1 MAIRR
6 QLAAILFTDI
16 VGYTAIMQ
24 RDEQEAVNIVQRHK
38 EVLEKHVK
46 NHGGSVHQYYGDG
59 SMSTFSSTNAAVL
72 CAIEMQ
78 QIFQQ
83 DPRLPLRI
91 GIHLGEIRFEA
102 NKVLGD
108 GVNIASRLEG
118 LGVAGSVIISEKV
131 KSEIQNQ
138 SNIHTQ
144 FIGVFKLKNIEETVE
159 VFALEANDLTIP
171 SLKLI
176 QGKAKLIST
185 KRKLKRHNV
194 AIPTLAILGGVV
206 IILFVLG
213 SYFDFWRNRGGATES
228 YKITPLTSSIWFE
241 GFPSWSPDGSMFTY
255 VSLASGNAD
264 IYIKNRSGGDA
275 IQIVNSPYD
284 EYNPRWSPDGSIIAY
299 ISAREEGTNIYYVP
313 STGGLERKLARTN
326 LPGLEQAFYGL
337 GTAPWSPDGN
347 KLLFSKMDE
356 KGNVAIY
363 KVNLLNSKI
372 FQVTNP
378 PPGSIDLS
386 ASWSSDG
393 KSIVFQR
400 NGKLW
405 IVSLNNEQEEQLLL
419 PDHIILAPVF
429 SWDSRKVVFASM
441 LDAGVNIWE
450 LELASNDTRQL
461 TYSTKWM
468 IDPAVIPNGGLSID
482 QFSHQIDLIMLNTE
496 NLEEERLTFNNGDN
510 YYGRFSHDGKK
521 IVYQSNQTGNYEIWM
536 IDLERGNKEINLSS
550 HPAFDFRPDWSPIG
564 DKIAFF
570 SDRDN
575 GFKVWVMDS
584 DGKNLQKAS
593 EEPVDFGTVP
603 WEYIHQLKWSP
614 DGKKIAYLA
623 LSGDGNSVWIIDPNS
638 QSARPQIFNVNS
650 FSWYQNSSMII
661 CNRIATD
668 QSNTIDLIA
677 VNIET
682 GKDKILMQGLPL
694 TELFVSTD
702 GQWLGYT
709 SAVGHFSYN
718 IFRLKLEP
726 PSNLGGF
733 PLVVG
738 EPDQLTDGAGKWHV
752 HNGSFSPDGKSIL
765 YSRDVDQMDIFIIE
779 NYR

>member
-16 VGYTAIMQ
+16 VDYTAIMQ

-59 SMSTFSSTNAAVL
+59 SMSTFSSTNGAVL

-91 GIHLGEIRFEA
+91 GIHIGEIRFEG

-131 KSEIQNQ
+131 KIEIENQ
-138 SNIHTQ
+138 THIKTQ
-144 FIGVFKLKNIEETVE
+144 FVGVFQLKNVE
-159 VFALEANDLTIP
+159 KPVKVFALEAMDLTVP
-171 SLKLI
+171 SLKLM
-176 QGKAKLIST
+176 QGKAKLLSPKGRFK
-185 KRKLKRHNV
+185 KRSMV
-194 AIPTLAILGGVV
+194 IPALTILGGVV
-206 IILFVLG
+206 IIIFVMG
-213 SYFDFWRNRGGATES
+213 IYFNFWRSGGTATEP

-255 VSLASGNAD
+255 VSLVSGNTD

-275 IQIVNSPYD
+275 IQIVDSPYD
-284 EYNPRWSPDGSIIAY
+284 EYNPRWSPDGSKIAY
-299 ISAREEGTNIYYVP
+299 ISAREDGTNIYYVP

-326 LPGLEQAFYGL
+326 LPGLEQAFFGL

-347 KLLFSKMDE
+347 ELLFSKMDE
-356 KGNVAIY
+356 KGNIVIH
-363 KVNLLNSKI
+363 KVNLLDDEI

-378 PPGSIDLS
+378 PSGNIDLS

-405 IVSLNNEQEEQLLL
+405 IISNGNKQERLLL
-419 PDHIILAPVF
+419 PDLTIITPVF
-429 SWDSRKVVFASM
+429 SRDSKKIVFSA
-441 LDAGVNIWE
+441 LLEAGINIWE
-450 LELASNDTRQL
+450 LELASNSRRQL

-468 IDPAVIPNGGLSID
+468 LDPAVIPNGGLSID
-482 QFSHQIDLIMLNTE
+482 QFSHQIDLIQLNTE
-496 NLEEERLTFNNGDN
+496 NMEEERLTFNNGDN
-510 YYGRFSHDGKK
+510 YYGRFSQDGKK

-536 IDLERGNKEINLSS
+536 IDLERGNNEINLSGNQ
-550 HPAFDFRPDWSPIG
+550 AFDFRPDWSPIG

-570 SDRDN
+570 SDWDN
-575 GFKVWVMDS
+575 VFKVWIMDS

-593 EEPVDFGTVP
+593 EEPVDFETVP
-603 WEYIHQLKWSP
+603 MDYIHQLKWSP

-623 LSGDGNSVWIIDPNS
+623 LSEYGNSVWIVDPES
-638 QSARPQIFNVNS
+638 RSARPYIFDVNS

-661 CNRIATD
+661 CNRIATARA
-668 QSNTIDLIA
+668 NTRDLVA
-677 VNIET
+677 VNLET
-682 GKDKILMQGLPL
+682 GRDKILRPGVSL

-718 IFRLKLEP
+718 IFRLRLEP
-726 PSNLGGF
+726 PGNLGGF

-752 HNGSFSPDGKSIL
+752 HNGSFSSDGKSIL
-765 YSRDVDQMDIFIIE
+765 YSRDADQMDIFIME